1 MGHSRPLFRYFRLF
15 NTQLTVNKC
24 SMYKIN
30 LPMTG
35 FKPRTSGIG
44 SDHSTNWATTTARI
58 TLILFPVIS
67 NNRQKLLFKNCHRLD
82 SNLIPLRRNVCSR
95 KILVEYTAKFPFT
108 CQPYKKH
115 ILYKSPSKVCLRSRM
130 RERERDGIV
139 WL

>member
-1 MGHSRPLFRYFRLF
+1 
-15 NTQLTVNKC
+15 
-24 SMYKIN
+24 
-30 LPMTG
+30 MTG

-130 RERERDGIV
+130 RERERERERERWDRLTLKVSKGV
-139 WL
+139 VGWNEPRRFR